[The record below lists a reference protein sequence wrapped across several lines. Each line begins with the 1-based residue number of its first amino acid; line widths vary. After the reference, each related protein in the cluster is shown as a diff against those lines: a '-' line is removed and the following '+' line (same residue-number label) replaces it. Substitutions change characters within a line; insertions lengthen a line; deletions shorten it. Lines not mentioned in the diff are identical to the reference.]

1 MTTDEQGWESRT
13 ISLLAANIYAF
24 LGIIP
29 IFAITLAPFLVLH
42 GLHALGQGLGWMIG
56 HALLLV
62 VVFIASIAVH
72 EGLHVV
78 GWMVFARI
86 PLSRIKFGIES
97 ATPHVNASVPMQ
109 AGAYRISV
117 ALPGLILGVLPTA
130 ASWLLG
136 SGALV
141 LFGALMLITALGDLM
156 ILWLIRDVPATQL
169 VLDHPSEAGCLV
181 QRSN

>member
-1 MTTDEQGWESRT
+1 MTTDEQKWESRT
-13 ISLLAANIYAF
+13 ISLLAANLYAF
-24 LGIIP
+24 LGVIP
-29 IFAITLAPFLVLH
+29 VLVIALGPFLALH
-42 GLHALGQGLGWMIG
+42 GLHALGLGLGWLIG

-62 VVFIASIAVH
+62 VIFVASIALH

-78 GWMVFARI
+78 GWVVFAGV

-141 LFGALMLITALGDLM
+141 LFGALMLISALGDLM
-156 ILWLIRDVPATQL
+156 ILWLIRDVPAARL

-181 QRSN
+181 QRAH